1 MHNDIVAHK
10 GLFGSRGFTLLELL
24 LATLI
29 SSLVIGILSVALTF
43 SLRMW
48 ERQQDRKQPELP
60 MILELLA
67 MQLADFDAT
76 PMSSEFGAAR
86 PLFIGDDH
94 SLIIATD
101 HSVKAL
107 SGGVPV
113 VARYTYLPNDK
124 VLYYSEIPLDPH
136 HPETLRDFIDV
147 APDVKSTWP
156 RFYPVKVDEFSFE
169 YSDEG
174 EGDFVSVWDDSEN
187 LPKALLVN
195 WTLNEKNL
203 SRLIIPDLLF
213 PQVRENGQLH
223 EIVGGS

>member
-1 MHNDIVAHK
+1 MSNNISAHK
-10 GLFGSRGFTLLELL
+10 MLFQTGGFTLLELL

-48 ERQQDRKQPELP
+48 ERQQDRKPNEFP
-60 MILELLA
+60 VILELLS

-76 PMSSEFGAAR
+76 PLSSEFGAGG

-113 VARYTYLPNDK
+113 VARYTYLPGDK
-124 VLYYSEIPLDPH
+124 VLYYSEIPLDPY
-136 HPETLRDFIDV
+136 HPEILRDFIEV
-147 APDVKSTWP
+147 PPGEKSTWP
-156 RFYPVKVDEFSFE
+156 HFYPVKVDEFSIE
-169 YSDEG
+169 YSDE
-174 EGDFVSVWDDSEN
+174 EN
-187 LPKALLVN
+187 GNFASAWNDPEKLPKAILVN
-195 WTLNEKNL
+195 WTLNEKAF
-203 SRLIIPDLLF
+203 SRLILPDLLF
-213 PQVRENGQLH
+213 PQVREKGQPH
-223 EIVGGS
+223 EIVGE

>member
-1 MHNDIVAHK
+1 
-10 GLFGSRGFTLLELL
+10 
-24 LATLI
+24 
-29 SSLVIGILSVALTF
+29 
-43 SLRMW
+43 
-48 ERQQDRKQPELP
+48 

-76 PMSSEFGAAR
+76 PLSSEFGITG

-113 VARYTYLPNDK
+113 VARYTYLPKDK

-147 APDVKSTWP
+147 APDEKSTWP

-169 YSDEG
+169 YSDE
-174 EGDFVSVWDDSEN
+174 EDESFVSAWDDSEN
-187 LPKALLVN
+187 LPRVLLVN
-195 WTLNEKNL
+195 WTLDEKNF
-203 SRLIIPDLLF
+203 SRLIIPDLFF
-213 PQVRENGQLH
+213 PQVRENAQLR
-223 EIVGGS
+223 EIAGGS